1 MSPETDM
8 EAFVND
14 FEDNRSTIDMA
25 NSGIAGW
32 SAANSDI
39 ANSDIANS
47 DIGIHRHAIAI
58 GI

>member
-1 MSPETDM
+1 M